1 MREQM
6 MVERKD
12 LAIVG
17 GGPRAVAIAAK
28 AAVLNAQG
36 LADVRVTIF
45 EPKEIG
51 SHWTGGNGYTDGVQ
65 TLCTPAERDL
75 GFPYNSPWK
84 SVSADLHAQ
93 YSWASFKIDSTV
105 GGYQAW
111 VDRGRMRPRHTEFAA
126 YLRWA
131 AERAK
136 VDVRKIK
143 VDRPEATRGKWIV
156 RGESTFAKPKQ
167 LDGEKQLR
175 FDGVVVTGPGSA
187 RRVPI
192 QADLHSALVARV
204 HDGLSFWR
212 NLALVRRQLEEGDP
226 DDAILVIGGGGTG
239 AAVLAWLVKHGFG
252 TRPLILVAEQ
262 ATLFSRGDSVFEN
275 ALFSDQAAWE
285 RLSPSNKT
293 HFFNRLNRGV
303 VWHAVM
309 DDLTEAQDLVLMDA
323 RAKQIIDDN
332 GDLSVEIIKWDGTI
346 ERLPAALVV
355 DASGFDPWWFSTLLP
370 SITWNDAKKFQLGK
384 EMGPSLKFTGAS
396 WPWPPLHA
404 PFLGGGLGPGFGS
417 LMCLGA
423 MSDLVLSDYA
433 LSPDFP
439 GP

>member
-1 MREQM
+1 
-6 MVERKD
+6 
-12 LAIVG
+12 
-17 GGPRAVAIAAK
+17 
-28 AAVLNAQG
+28 
-36 LADVRVTIF
+36 
-45 EPKEIG
+45 
-51 SHWTGGNGYTDGVQ
+51 
-65 TLCTPAERDL
+65 
-75 GFPYNSPWK
+75 
-84 SVSADLHAQ
+84 
-93 YSWASFKIDSTV
+93 
-105 GGYQAW
+105 
-111 VDRGRMRPRHTEFAA
+111 MRPRHNEFAT
-126 YLRWA
+126 YLQWA

-136 VDVRKIK
+136 VRVQKVK
-143 VDRPEATRGKWIV
+143 VDRLEATRNKWIV
-156 RGESTFAKPKQ
+156 RGESTSATPKRV
-167 LDGEKQLR
+167 DGEKQVR

-187 RRVPI
+187 RRVPM
-192 QADLHSALVARV
+192 QADLRSALAARV

-212 NLALVRRQLEEGDP
+212 NLALVRQQLEEADA

-285 RLSPSNKT
+285 RLSPSNRT

-323 RAKQIIDDN
+323 RAKEIVDNN
-332 GDLSVEIIKWDGTI
+332 GDLSVEIIKWDGAMETV
-346 ERLPAALVV
+346 PATLVV

-370 SITWNDAKKFQLGK
+370 SVTWTEAKKLQLGK
-384 EMGPSLKFTGAS
+384 AIGPSLKFAGPS

-404 PFLGGGLGPGFGS
+404 PFLGSGHGPGFGS

-433 LSPDFP
+433 VSPDFP
-439 GP
+439 GH